1 MKKLFVLSLIVLMVF
16 SFSVLAMAQ
25 DKTWE
30 SQKGEFAGKTIT
42 VLVTDPHTM
51 VVEAWKPKWEELT
64 GGKIDIVVVPYS
76 SLFDK
81 MMTDFITGTGAYD
94 LICWPSSWAG
104 DIIGGGWV
112 LPIKPFMDDYGYPN
126 WDDVVPAQKNNLM
139 WAGEI
144 YAMPYD
150 GDCHLIY
157 YRKDALEN
165 PDYQA
170 KFKEKYGYEYS
181 VPPKTWEE
189 VVDIAEFFNNW
200 DWDNDGEVEYG
211 IDFIAQR
218 KTQAQWTLL
227 DIVMQYAAQ
236 PGVAPYFNPDTMEP
250 LTNNPGWVEAVT
262 VITKLAK
269 FAPPGLLGY
278 GYSENRQAFISGNA
292 ALSIDWGDIGVMEQ
306 SEKEYGSK
314 VKGKLGYG
322 PLPGAMKTYN
332 YKEGKWIEG
341 NNQVNFLD
349 FGGWVYSISKFSKN
363 PLAAYKFAAYFGAP
377 EQSILDVTGA
387 HGYTGANPWR
397 FSHFKDVAKWVEF
410 GGWGEES
417 AKAYL
422 GAIEKIMSDA
432 KALSDLRI
440 PGGAEYYDYLD
451 LHLADALAGKV
462 SPQEACDAVYKEWQ
476 KITESYG
483 KDKQLKLYRESLGLP
498 AQ

>member
-104 DIIGGGWV
+104 DIMGGGWV

-144 YAMPYD
+144 FAMPYD

-181 VPPKTWEE
+181 IPPKTWEE
-189 VVDIAEFFNNW
+189 VIDIAEFFNNW

-227 DIVMQYAAQ
+227 DIVMHYAAQ
-236 PGVAPYFNPDTMEP
+236 PS
-250 LTNNPGWVEAVT
+250 
-262 VITKLAK
+262 VI
-269 FAPPGLLGY
+269 
-278 GYSENRQAFISGNA
+278 R
-292 ALSIDWGDIGVMEQ
+292 V
-306 SEKEYGSK
+306 GSK
-314 VKGKLGYG
+314 
-322 PLPGAMKTYN
+322 P
-332 YKEGKWIEG
+332 
-341 NNQVNFLD
+341 
-349 FGGWVYSISKFSKN
+349 
-363 PLAAYKFAAYFGAP
+363 
-377 EQSILDVTGA
+377 
-387 HGYTGANPWR
+387 
-397 FSHFKDVAKWVEF
+397 
-410 GGWGEES
+410 
-417 AKAYL
+417 
-422 GAIEKIMSDA
+422 
-432 KALSDLRI
+432 
-440 PGGAEYYDYLD
+440 
-451 LHLADALAGKV
+451 
-462 SPQEACDAVYKEWQ
+462 
-476 KITESYG
+476 
-483 KDKQLKLYRESLGLP
+483 
-498 AQ
+498 